1 MKKNIKT
8 IIGVLI
14 SAFFMY
20 LAVRKVDFHEMMNSF
35 AKAEYW
41 YILPGLVIIFLSHW
55 LRAVRWRFLMEP
67 IAPVKLNRLFSALLI
82 GYMGNAF
89 LPAHL
94 GELIR
99 AYIIGKK
106 ENISASTVLGTVI
119 VERIVDV
126 FTLLL
131 LLGVAVIVFPFPA
144 WVRNSGY
151 IFLAAIVL
159 LSVVLVLMKIYRTR
173 GLGIVSKLTR
183 PLPVKLQTRLLD
195 ILGALLDGIAPLKKK
210 VHYVIVF
217 ILTLL
222 IWLCYAVSFQVIF
235 YAFDFVNTYS
245 LPWTAALVLLVITT
259 ISVLVPSSP
268 GYVGTYHYLCQLSLA
283 FFAVPPETALS
294 FAFIMHGLNF
304 FPIIIVG
311 LVLVSLTKMNLKRL
325 QEESGHITDAVEEKR
340 S

>member
-14 SAFFMY
+14 SAIFMY

-41 YILPGLVIIFLSHW
+41 YILPGIAVIFLSHW

-67 IAPVKLNRLFSALLI
+67 ITPVKLNRLFSALLI

-99 AYIIGKK
+99 VYIIGKK
-106 ENISASTVLGTVI
+106 EKVSASTVLGTVI

-131 LLGVAVIVFPFPA
+131 LMGVAVIVFPFPS

-173 GLGIVSKLTR
+173 SLGIVSKLTR
-183 PLPVKLQTRLLD
+183 PLPAKWRTKLLD
-195 ILGALLDGIAPLKKK
+195 ILGALLDGIVPLKKK

-222 IWLCYAVSFQVIF
+222 IWFCYAVSFQVIF
-235 YAFDFVNTYS
+235 YAFDFVKIYS

-283 FFAVPPETALS
+283 FFAVPPDTALS

-311 LVLVSLTKMNLKRL
+311 LVLVSLTKMNLKNL
-325 QEESGHITDAVEEKR
+325 QEESEHIVESKE
-340 S
+340 

>member
-14 SAFFMY
+14 SAVFMY

-41 YILPGLVIIFLSHW
+41 YILPALAIIFFSHW
-55 LRAVRWRFLMEP
+55 LRAVRWRYLMEP

-99 AYIIGKK
+99 VYIIGKK

-131 LLGVAVIVFPFPA
+131 LLGVAVIIFPFPA

-151 IFLAAIVL
+151 IFLAAIVF

-173 GLGIVSKLTR
+173 GLGIVSKLAR
-183 PLPVKLQTRLLD
+183 PLPAKWRTRLLD

-210 VHYVIVF
+210 GHYVIVF
-217 ILTLL
+217 ILTML

-235 YAFDFVNTYS
+235 YAFDFVKIYS

-283 FFAVPPETALS
+283 LFAVPPETALS
-294 FAFIMHGLNF
+294 FAFILHGLNF

-311 LVLVSLTKMNLKRL
+311 LVLVSLSKMSLKRL
-325 QEESGHITDAVEEKR
+325 QEESEHITDTAEEKR